1 MIYTLFTDII
11 RGYII
16 HGFTVQFMLDR
27 ALSVMYAL
35 CTYLSLV
42 PKEKFGEYWEQIIK
56 IQDYRN

>member
-1 MIYTLFTDII
+1 MTSFVLAWIVVMII

-42 PKEKFGEYWEQIIK
+42 PKEKFGEY
-56 IQDYRN
+56 

>member
-1 MIYTLFTDII
+1 MII

-42 PKEKFGEYWEQIIK
+42 PKEKFGEYWEQIIQ